1 MGPTEHFLPQVG
13 HHEGPRAD
21 AYACE
26 DLEVTQRP
34 LPREEK
40 RREEK
45 REKTQRFARVRF
57 FPMSRF
63 PGYDPQ

>member
-45 REKTQRFARVRF
+45 RRKEREDTALRAC
-57 FPMSRF
+57 
-63 PGYDPQ
+63 